1 MAFVKELLAACA
13 AEGYRIDEKAGTA
26 SGVASGI
33 AFLARVEP
41 GTIEMSVNIPA
52 DHLPKLQAGIAAASP
67 AYAAATVVHHNFGV
81 LLTLPGTDGLSPEE
95 YTALIRIAAVEA
107 TKLIGVAYDDK
118 FDRDGEPVSAYI
130 RGFFGALLGAVVGII
145 PWVLVSSL
153 LHITSWY
160 LGALISVASFYG
172 YCYLRGA
179 HSTRYAVTLIV
190 VFSLGVMVLPGVVTQ
205 CIYVMQ
211 EGAAFW
217 DALALAF
224 QPQVLI
230 SNLASMGFGLL
241 ANIAGLLAIKN
252 RVLSYTHEAQFL
264 RRPASRNSDRPPR

>member
-81 LLTLPGTDGLSPEE
+81 LLTLPGTDALSPEE

-118 FDRDGEPVSAYI
+118 FDRDGEPVSAYTQ
-130 RGFFGALLGAVVGII
+130 GIM
-145 PWVLVSSL
+145 PTTAPSS
-153 LHITSWY
+153 
-160 LGALISVASFYG
+160 A
-172 YCYLRGA
+172 
-179 HSTRYAVTLIV
+179 
-190 VFSLGVMVLPGVVTQ
+190 P
-205 CIYVMQ
+205 
-211 EGAAFW
+211 
-217 DALALAF
+217 
-224 QPQVLI
+224 
-230 SNLASMGFGLL
+230 
-241 ANIAGLLAIKN
+241 KK
-252 RVLSYTHEAQFL
+252 
-264 RRPASRNSDRPPR
+264 PRM

>member
-81 LLTLPGTDGLSPEE
+81 LLTLPGTDALSPEE

-118 FDRDGEPVSAYI
+118 FDRTESRSPPTSGAFSA
-130 RGFFGALLGAVVGII
+130 RCWARWSAL
-145 PWVLVSSL
+145 S
-153 LHITSWY
+153 
-160 LGALISVASFYG
+160 
-172 YCYLRGA
+172 
-179 HSTRYAVTLIV
+179 
-190 VFSLGVMVLPGVVTQ
+190 PG
-205 CIYVMQ
+205 C
-211 EGAAFW
+211 
-217 DALALAF
+217 
-224 QPQVLI
+224 
-230 SNLASMGFGLL
+230 
-241 ANIAGLLAIKN
+241 
-252 RVLSYTHEAQFL
+252 
-264 RRPASRNSDRPPR
+264 

>member
-1 MAFVKELLAACA
+1 MPQ
-13 AEGYRIDEKAGTA
+13 TA
-26 SGVASGI
+26 N
-33 AFLARVEP
+33 
-41 GTIEMSVNIPA
+41 M
-52 DHLPKLQAGIAAASP
+52 
-67 AYAAATVVHHNFGV
+67 HHNFGV

-264 RRPASRNSDRPPR
+264 RRPRKPKF

>member
-81 LLTLPGTDGLSPEE
+81 LLTLPGTDALPPEE

-264 RRPASRNSDRPPR
+264 RRPRKPKF